1 MAGVILI
8 LPFVV
13 GFVIYFMII
22 IGRRWPGMMLQR
34 RFNRLET
41 PVGRSLDEIT
51 QLVGPPQA
59 ATRED
64 GGSTLYQWITS
75 SFHIALLFQS
85 DHCVEVVR
93 VVRE

>member
-8 LPFVV
+8 LPFVI
-13 GFVIYFMII
+13 GFVIYFAIM

-34 RFNRLET
+34 RFNRLDT

-59 ATRED
+59 STRED
-64 GGSTLYQWITS
+64 GGRTLYQWITS

-85 DHCVEVVR
+85 DRCVEVVR